1 MSAVGG
7 ASGAGS
13 PHVVAN
19 PAAALMTRTRTAAT
33 PLAATLGRT
42 GTAPSPLTRT
52 TTVSRRLSAAQS
64 PAAPSPLARTDSA
77 EEADLAARIAAAAEL
92 YIAVEQSQRR
102 ALQSPAGW
110 PHGLEGQER
119 FATKLHIV
127 ASGEGNS
134 IAARAVSVLSASI
147 IVVSALMCCFASV
160 DCDGVTCAQL
170 DSWKAAETLCLIFFT
185 LEYFARLAT
194 ARARPLAQLH
204 VGHIADATA
213 AAEEHDPGSQSIRS
227 FVLDPVNIIDLL
239 AILPFLAEMIM
250 RLTMTHSG
258 TERQPGQVVR
268 LLRILRVVRVLKLGK
283 MSNALILFGRG
294 MARSRD
300 YILTLVLL
308 LLIIVIISGSL
319 IFEAERPDVAG
330 GPGGEEA
337 DGKPPLPA
345 MEDAL
350 EEQDNAFHHV
360 PDVFWFVVSELTTV
374 GNAPK
379 SPSSPLGQTLAIIL
393 MCFGTVFLGFCQA
406 VVVTNFDAVL
416 SEHAR
421 TDNGAKALR
430 RLFDALPKD
439 SDGRVKCADLF
450 RAVKRYDASL
460 ATALEPFLP
469 LDEKLGPQELQT
481 PADSNRKTR
490 KQGGYRRVGAISYR
504 FFEALMDE
512 ARAEQLRAGVAQTTD
527 LEAVAT
533 SLELLKEDQDLLREE
548 LHMFFVEQ
556 HRITSLLAKKL
567 EVNIDSPTD
576 EAYPLPAGKEY
587 HFFISHSQATGGD
600 QANLLATNLE
610 KKGLKIWVRAA
621 ALLSVL

>member
-1 MSAVGG
+1 
-7 ASGAGS
+7 
-13 PHVVAN
+13 
-19 PAAALMTRTRTAAT
+19 
-33 PLAATLGRT
+33 
-42 GTAPSPLTRT
+42 
-52 TTVSRRLSAAQS
+52 
-64 PAAPSPLARTDSA
+64 
-77 EEADLAARIAAAAEL
+77 
-92 YIAVEQSQRR
+92 
-102 ALQSPAGW
+102 
-110 PHGLEGQER
+110 
-119 FATKLHIV
+119 
-127 ASGEGNS
+127 
-134 IAARAVSVLSASI
+134 
-147 IVVSALMCCFASV
+147 
-160 DCDGVTCAQL
+160 
-170 DSWKAAETLCLIFFT
+170 
-185 LEYFARLAT
+185 
-194 ARARPLAQLH
+194 
-204 VGHIADATA
+204 
-213 AAEEHDPGSQSIRS
+213 
-227 FVLDPVNIIDLL
+227 
-239 AILPFLAEMIM
+239 M

-258 TERQPGQVVR
+258 TERQRGQVVR

-319 IFEAERPDVAG
+319 IFEAERGPDVAG
-330 GPGGEEA
+330 GPGEEA
-337 DGKPPLPA
+337 DGKSPLPA
-345 MEDAL
+345 MGDAL

-393 MCFGTVFLGFCQA
+393 MCLGTVFLGFCQA

-439 SDGRVKCADLF
+439 SEGRVKCADLF

-469 LDEKLGPQELQT
+469 LDEKTQELQT
-481 PADSNRKTR
+481 PADSNRK
-490 KQGGYRRVGAISYR
+490 RRVGAISYR

-533 SLELLKEDQDLLREE
+533 SLELVKEDQDLLREE

-567 EVNIDSPTD
+567 EVNIDSSTD
-576 EAYPLPAGKEY
+576 EVYPLPAEKEY

-621 ALLSVL
+621 ALLHSPLNSKPSM